1 MPAGAAPGMASSDS
15 CSSAPASLVWRATLA
30 AAAAKQQQGANG
42 WDAPIICLP
51 EPSVYTDRATLCRLA
66 ALLSSDGEAAQVVD
80 SDWRAASSW
89 SPGHLPV
96 PTGNTVQPSD
106 VSGVTQ
112 GCITRPGLKQ
122 SAADPAALVS
132 GALAAFEQAV
142 SVLCLDV
149 GGVAVVHDPESL
161 LPVLWVR
168 GDMLDG
174 GVPLPMPRRVRN
186 FFSVASQ
193 VVNDC
198 LLRDFQLSRRDVE
211 AALVQTGLL
220 PAPLSCYSSM
230 QNARAMKPRATP
242 LSPNTHSTAAPVSAV
257 LDCAAT
263 TTTGSSTASHM
274 AVVQHIPS
282 NVREAVK
289 PGSFCPRAV
298 VRRLVS
304 QLLAWQSQP
313 TGVVA
318 AAAQSEAFYCTGRG
332 FTMPV
337 MTSVQLLATDLN
349 GLPPLLTLATF
360 HTGQAPRPLRHL
372 PMPQHV
378 LRAVQWGHRAQWRG
392 VKRPRP
398 VHPAPP
404 SASPLQA
411 DATAGSG
418 DEPLPILGAPAHA
431 TDEGSLLR
439 ALYPRATCQAL
450 LSASI
455 SPFDA
460 AGEAA
465 ATAEGLLPLPPPSHL
480 HTLAHT
486 ARAVGEDD
494 GGLALAAGRGGG
506 DDGGGSMRGGASAG
520 AALKLQR
527 LHAAT
532 ARSGPALP
540 PGVTLA
546 ATSQAEGTVVSVPG
560 ASVRVGGRRPV
571 RPTPTHAGYA
581 VGRALS
587 PAPFP
592 APLGPSAATVQ
603 V

>member
-1 MPAGAAPGMASSDS
+1 MASTDS

-30 AAAAKQQQGANG
+30 AAAAKQQQGSNG

-51 EPSVYTDRATLCRLA
+51 EPSVYRDRATLCRLA
-66 ALLSSDGEAAQVVD
+66 ALLACDGEAAQVVD

-96 PTGNTVQPSD
+96 PAGNTVQPSD
-106 VSGVTQ
+106 VSDMAQ
-112 GCITRPGLKQ
+112 GCITSPGLKQ
-122 SAADPAALVS
+122 SAADPAALVT

-168 GDMLDG
+168 GDMPG
-174 GVPLPMPRRVRN
+174 AAASLPMPGRVRN
-186 FFSVASQ
+186 SFSVALQ

-220 PAPLSCYSSM
+220 PAALSCYSTL
-230 QNARAMKPRATP
+230 QTARGVKPQAP
-242 LSPNTHSTAAPVSAV
+242 AVSSPDTLSTAAPVSAA
-257 LDCAAT
+257 LDCART

-274 AVVQHIPS
+274 AVVQRIPS
-282 NVREAVK
+282 NVRQAVK

-304 QLLAWQSQP
+304 QLLAWQAQP

-337 MTSVQLLATDLN
+337 MTSVQLLATDLH

-378 LRAVQWGHRAQWRG
+378 LRAVHWGHRAQWRG

-418 DEPLPILGAPAHA
+418 DEPLPILGATPQA

-506 DDGGGSMRGGASAG
+506 DGGSSMRGGASAG

-546 ATSQAEGTVVSVPG
+546 ATSQVEGTVVSVPG

-581 VGRALS
+581 VGRSLS